1 MKKIRFI
8 ASVFLTIVLFSC
20 LMINASAEGGEP
32 IPDVVPT
39 PVVDVPGGTG
49 TVIENATEADGK
61 EFYTIMTPD
70 ENVFYLIIDRQ
81 RNTENV
87 YFLNAVTE
95 ADLLP
100 LAEFPLEEDT
110 PVIVPEPTPTPIVSP
125 EPEPEKEFDV
135 VKILLL
141 SAVAGITF
149 GVGLYFLKSSR
160 GKMKD
165 DGYLQEQE
173 DYKAHVP
180 DDDYSWFDE
189 WEKK

>member
-8 ASVFLTIVLFSC
+8 ASVFLTMVLFSC

-100 LAEFPLEEDT
+100 LAEFPIEEDT

-125 EPEPEKEFDV
+125 EPEPERGFDV

-180 DDDYSWFDE
+180 EDDYSWFDE

>member
-8 ASVFLTIVLFSC
+8 ASVFLTMVLFSC

-49 TVIENATEADGK
+49 TVIENATEEDGK

-100 LAEFPLEEDT
+100 LAEFPIEEDT
-110 PVIVPEPTPTPIVSP
+110 PIIVPEP
-125 EPEPEKEFDV
+125 EKGFDV

-141 SAVAGITF
+141 CAVAGITF
-149 GVGLYFLKSSR
+149 GVGLYFLKSSG

-165 DGYLQEQE
+165 NGYLQEQE

>member
-8 ASVFLTIVLFSC
+8 ASVFLTMVLFSC

-81 RNTENV
+81 RNAENV

-100 LAEFPLEEDT
+100 LAEVPPEEDT

-125 EPEPEKEFDV
+125 EPEPEKGFDV

-141 SAVAGITF
+141 CAVAGITF
-149 GVGLYFLKSSR
+149 GVGLYFLKSSG
-160 GKMKD
+160 GKVKD

>member
-8 ASVFLTIVLFSC
+8 ASTFFAMVLFSC
-20 LMINASAEGGEP
+20 FMISASAEGGEP

-49 TVIENATEADGK
+49 TVIENATEKDGK

-100 LAEFPLEEDT
+100 LAEFPLEEDA
-110 PVIVPEPTPTPIVSP
+110 PVIIPEPTPTPIVSP
-125 EPEPEKEFDV
+125 EPEPEKGFDV

-149 GVGLYFLKSSR
+149 GVGLYFFKSSG

>member
-8 ASVFLTIVLFSC
+8 TSVFLTIVLFSC
-20 LMINASAEGGEP
+20 LMINASAEGSEP

-49 TVIENATEADGK
+49 TVIENATEGDGK

-110 PVIVPEPTPTPIVSP
+110 PVIIPEPTPTPIVSP
-125 EPEPEKEFDV
+125 EPEPEKGFDV

-149 GVGLYFLKSSR
+149 GGGLFFFKSSG

-180 DDDYSWFDE
+180 GDDYSWFDE

>member
-1 MKKIRFI
+1 M
-8 ASVFLTIVLFSC
+8 
-20 LMINASAEGGEP
+20 
-32 IPDVVPT
+32 
-39 PVVDVPGGTG
+39 
-49 TVIENATEADGK
+49 IENATEEDGK

-100 LAEFPLEEDT
+100 LAEFPIEEDA

-125 EPEPEKEFDV
+125 EPEPEKGFDV

-149 GVGLYFLKSSR
+149 GVGLYFLKSSG

-165 DGYLQEQE
+165 NGYLQEQE

>member
-8 ASVFLTIVLFSC
+8 ASVFLTMVLFSC
-20 LMINASAEGGEP
+20 LMISASAEGGEP

-49 TVIENATEADGK
+49 TVIENATEEDGK

-95 ADLLP
+95 ADGVIAFIDIRRGIGGSVYLLGGQYVRGG
-100 LAEFPLEEDT
+100 T
-110 PVIVPEPTPTPIVSP
+110 TRN
-125 EPEPEKEFDV
+125 EKAVFTLGHLV
-135 VKILLL
+135 VKLAIG
-141 SAVAGITF
+141 AYREIYQFFT
-149 GVGLYFLKSSR
+149 LYLTDHHTMR
-160 GKMKD
+160 
-165 DGYLQEQE
+165 L
-173 DYKAHVP
+173 
-180 DDDYSWFDE
+180 
-189 WEKK
+189 